1 MCLLGRNGLG
11 PSKEGEAQ
19 YSVVHCTGY
28 IKAWPPA
35 GRQTPNWYSCVYHC
49 LTQTLPHGRTPLPH
63 VVCVAWPNLKQLL
76 IQQGF
81 DSDTDAIPDPLQC
94 IRVCWQSSS
103 FVFIYLS
110 LQLFV
115 SVYETEWLN
124 VSWLHSFP
132 KWCLLS
138 LNHAHVPPISGSSGS
153 RVIQR
158 RMCPLFLVQAVRFHA
173 DLRHHPVTENWERFA
188 EIAGLAIVIPSKDFN
203 SVGTKGCQI
212 LFCKVKYSRSLYAW
226 NLAVRRLQLVP
237 LL

>member
-1 MCLLGRNGLG
+1 MEIKTVLECRKIFNMQIETWLIVVNCGKSEINLDLKKINFTALTNSYRNCFWILLRLCHSFVLCSCVCLLGRNGLG

-94 IRVCWQSSS
+94 MRACWQSNS
-103 FVFIYLS
+103 FVFIYYSNSLCQCMRLS
-110 LQLFV
+110 DWMCLGCIV
-115 SVYETEWLN
+115 SPNDVCFHWTEQE
-124 VSWLHSFP
+124 P
-132 KWCLLS
+132 RTC
-138 LNHAHVPPISGSSGS
+138 SSHFGK
-153 RVIQR
+153 
-158 RMCPLFLVQAVRFHA
+158 
-173 DLRHHPVTENWERFA
+173 LR
-188 EIAGLAIVIPSKDFN
+188 K
-203 SVGTKGCQI
+203 
-212 LFCKVKYSRSLYAW
+212 
-226 NLAVRRLQLVP
+226 
-237 LL
+237 